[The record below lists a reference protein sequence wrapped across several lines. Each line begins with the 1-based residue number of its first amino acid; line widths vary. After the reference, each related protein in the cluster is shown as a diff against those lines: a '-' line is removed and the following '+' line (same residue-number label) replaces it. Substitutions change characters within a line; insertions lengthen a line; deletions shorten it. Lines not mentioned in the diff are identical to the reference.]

1 MFAALPLRFDIFS
14 CRLPG
19 FSAVLYCGC
28 KGVLIELSEDS
39 NMRRQK
45 EKNRDSSKKRTRG
58 TARDGRA
65 ETEEFLKKNRLKA
78 DVIETPS
85 GLQYTIVNSGEGA
98 SPTEW
103 STVEVN
109 QRILLVDGTVIK
121 DTFRTPDNDRFT
133 MQEAIAGLKEGLPLM
148 KEGARFRFVVPPD
161 LAWGKRGAGDKIGP
175 YATLVFDIRLERV
188 RD

>member
-1 MFAALPLRFDIFS
+1 
-14 CRLPG
+14 
-19 FSAVLYCGC
+19 
-28 KGVLIELSEDS
+28 
-39 NMRRQK
+39 MRRQK
-45 EKNRDSSKKRTRG
+45 EKNRGSSKKRTRSI
-58 TARDGRA
+58 ARDTLA
-65 ETEEFLKKNRLKA
+65 ETEDFLKNNRLNA
-78 DVIETPS
+78 GVIETAS
-85 GLQYTIVNSGEGA
+85 GLQYTIVNPGGGT

-133 MQEAIAGLKEGLPLM
+133 MAEAIAGLKEGLPLM
-148 KEGARFRFVVPPD
+148 KEGDRFRFVVPPD

-175 YATLVFDIRLERV
+175 YAALIFDIRLERV